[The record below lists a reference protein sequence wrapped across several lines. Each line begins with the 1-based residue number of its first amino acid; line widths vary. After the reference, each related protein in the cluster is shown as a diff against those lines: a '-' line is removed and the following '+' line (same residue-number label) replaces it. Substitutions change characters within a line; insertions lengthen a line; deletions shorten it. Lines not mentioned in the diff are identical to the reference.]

1 MSGPAEPV
9 LSAAAFR
16 VMAILVAGAE
26 ASAPDLEDRLHERHV
41 ALGDVLQELVDAGY
55 AERCPDAVT
64 DAPAARHRATP
75 EGRAAF
81 ADHTAWLEDR
91 LSDRE

>member
-1 MSGPAEPV
+1 MSRPAEPV
-9 LSAAAFR
+9 LSASAFG

-26 ASAPDLEDRLHERHV
+26 ASAPDLADRLHESHA
-41 ALGDVLQELVDAGY
+41 ALSDVLQELVDAGY

-64 DAPAARHRATP
+64 AAAAVKHRVTP
-75 EGRAAF
+75 DGRAAF
-81 ADHTAWLEDR
+81 ADHAAWLEDR